1 MYYVFKHPVDQM
13 LHDEDTL
20 GYALI
25 LGLSRGCK
33 SFWELKD
40 LMGENYSYY
49 DISEALR
56 RLSRQ
61 GLVTRKKV
69 EGIAATRLLFCLTR
83 EGRKLVPKARSF
95 FKEVAAAAKAIA
107 RDIRREMD
115 SPTSYKVLP
124 DIAGFLYRMKLIRRR
139 DYDML
144 TNEPDYDDLFIEID
158 PSVEEELQKD
168 IIDASAF

>member
-1 MYYVFKHPVDQM
+1 MFKHPVDQM

-49 DISEALR
+49 DISETLR
-56 RLSRQ
+56 RLSRH
-61 GLVTRKKV
+61 GLVSRKKV
-69 EGIAATRLLFCLTR
+69 KGIAADRLLFCLTKK
-83 EGRKLVPKARSF
+83 GRKLVPKARSF
-95 FKEVAAAAKAIA
+95 FREVASAARAIA

-115 SPTSYKVLP
+115 SPTSYHVLP
-124 DIAGFLYRMKLIRRR
+124 DIAGFLYRMGMIKRR

-158 PSVEEELQKD
+158 PSVDEELHKD
-168 IIDASAF
+168 LIDSFAF